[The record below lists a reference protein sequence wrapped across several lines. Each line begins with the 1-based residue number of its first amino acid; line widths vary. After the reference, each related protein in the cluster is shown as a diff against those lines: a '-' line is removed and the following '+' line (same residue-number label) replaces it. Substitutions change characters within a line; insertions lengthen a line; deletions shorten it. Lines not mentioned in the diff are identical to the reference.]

1 MTASD
6 STSWRDR
13 YLTLIEQIVTDTLQ
27 GKIRSKNQVSRRLS
41 ENLSAGTGEIF
52 ERCLEER
59 LDRVQEQ
66 LNSQTDELKQA
77 KANRQF
83 RALQTIQ
90 EAWRQGQ
97 KEKQQTETIA
107 NAIAQIVAA
116 PAQDRLLTLFGILDI
131 NQPHPLN
138 QTQMQQ
144 LVKSL
149 QQRTESI
156 AEPDLATDLQQIAT
170 GLDRALESI
179 AALEGHLVSW
189 MYEQSAGQ
197 LGFEGVP
204 GQRGP
209 WSAWAKRVTSLFP
222 QQLFQLQALNRP
234 ATELAKVY
242 RNDELSVWVELAVIL
257 RWLQMGLVAW
267 FDQQPYS
274 IQWGKR
280 LSSST
285 LMVFAMLWG
294 ELSNGVNQGGD
305 SSQLARA
312 CFQLVL
318 QIMRNFARRADF
330 PLYGGIFIGFSG
342 ESLRNTLEY
351 LDEPLRQ
358 SDRTQEK
365 GRILTLLGYSQR
377 TVGRYEQAKTFHQ
390 EALEIARSSGDTL
403 CEIANFNHLA
413 RTCIAQQDYQTAID
427 HSQRALILA
436 RQTGDKV
443 GEANALAN
451 LGYSEVLAARQQEEI
466 LSDVYERSIEYLKQS
481 LKLSERLDDAYDRDI
496 VRSQTQALSYNSLG
510 IAYALLEQPQTAIEY
525 LEKGVAAAQVV
536 GDLYLMGLSFTYL
549 GEAYYR
555 LNNSDRAIC
564 NSCLGMY
571 LLNQI
576 SAKEWRQAA
585 GLLSII
591 QGQIGE
597 ESFSQILQQNR
608 TKFLSIIGSDG
619 FDYLPQ
625 LLEEYRRS

>member
-1 MTASD
+1 MTASE
-6 STSWRDR
+6 TSWRDR

-27 GKIRSKNQVSRRLS
+27 GKIRSKNQVARRLS

-59 LDRVQEQ
+59 LERIQEQ
-66 LNSQTDELKQA
+66 LDGQTDELKQA
-77 KANRQF
+77 KANRQL

-116 PAQDRLLTLFGILDI
+116 PATDRLLTLFGILDI

-138 QTQMQQ
+138 QTQIQQ
-144 LVKSL
+144 LAKSL
-149 QQRTESI
+149 QQKAQSI
-156 AEPDLATDLQQIAT
+156 AEPEANDLQQIAT
-170 GLDRALESI
+170 GLNRALESI
-179 AALEGHLVSW
+179 AALEGYLVSW

-209 WSAWAKRVTSLFP
+209 WSAWAKRVNSLFP

-234 ATELAKVY
+234 ATELAKAY
-242 RNDELSVWVELAVIL
+242 RNDELSVWVELAAIL

-294 ELSNGVNQGGD
+294 ELSSGVDRGGD
-305 SSQLARA
+305 SSPLARA
-312 CFQLVL
+312 CFQIVL

-330 PLYGGIFIGFSG
+330 PLYGGIFISFSG
-342 ESLRNTLEY
+342 DSLRNTLEY

-358 SDRTQEK
+358 SDRTPEK

-377 TVGRYEQAKTFHQ
+377 TVGRYEQAKAFHQ

-413 RTCIAQQDYQTAID
+413 RTCIAQQDYQTALD

-451 LGYSEVLAARQQEEI
+451 LGYSEVLAARQQEKI

-525 LEKGVAAAQVV
+525 LEKGVAAAQIV

-555 LNNSDRAIC
+555 LNDYNRSVC

-585 GLLSII
+585 GLLSIL

-608 TKFLSIIGSDG
+608 TKFLLIIGSDG
-619 FDYLPQ
+619 YDYLPQ
-625 LLEEYRRS
+625 LLEQYRRS